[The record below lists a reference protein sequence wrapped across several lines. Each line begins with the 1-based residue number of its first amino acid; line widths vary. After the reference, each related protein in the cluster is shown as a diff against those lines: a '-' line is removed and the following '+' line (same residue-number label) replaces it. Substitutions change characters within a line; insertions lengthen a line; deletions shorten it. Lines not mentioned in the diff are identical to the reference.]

1 MATTSF
7 IYHMLGLEHYR
18 HLKTEFKNGAVY
30 HHVKRK
36 ADERYC
42 APLGN
47 LTEKPCA
54 SSRPDM
60 AGAGDS

>member
-18 HLKTEFKNGAVY
+18 HLKTEYKNGAVY

-36 ADERYC
+36 ADERYR
-42 APLGN
+42 APPGKFDRKALR
-47 LTEKPCA
+47 EQQA
-54 SSRPDM
+54 
-60 AGAGDS
+60 